1 MKLKSTLF
9 AGLLAASL
17 AVPAFANDT
26 PVVTQL
32 PQFSAADTQML
43 FEQDAAPM
51 QLASPAFANEEAVA
65 APLPQF
71 TTADT
76 QILFEQDAT
85 PMQLSVLSQQE
96 MMETEGARYNFR
108 PIVNVWRN
116 TNFDGYN
123 PGTGRIFQVRYN
135 GPPVFRIDYAPNPS
149 PTTLHFH
156 LPPNMNAHRP
166 WYAPWRTY

>member
-9 AGLLAASL
+9 AGVLAASL
-17 AVPAFANDT
+17 AVPAFANDAPVAAPLPSEAMLQAQVEVT
-26 PVVTQL
+26 PKPEVVTAL
-32 PQFSAADTQML
+32 PQFTAQDTQML
-43 FEQDAAPM
+43 FEQDDQPM
-51 QLASPAFANEEAVA
+51 QLA
-65 APLPQF
+65 
-71 TTADT
+71 
-76 QILFEQDAT
+76 
-85 PMQLSVLSQQE
+85 VLSQQE
-96 MMETEGARYNFR
+96 MVETEGARFSFR